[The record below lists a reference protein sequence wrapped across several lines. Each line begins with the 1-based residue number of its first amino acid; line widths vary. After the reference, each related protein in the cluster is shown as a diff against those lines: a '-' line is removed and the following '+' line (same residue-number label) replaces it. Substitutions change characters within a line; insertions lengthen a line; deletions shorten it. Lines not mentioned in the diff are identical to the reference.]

1 MRISFAAIALA
12 ATFVSGV
19 AMAEPVTYVLD
30 SSHSFARF
38 GYTHMG
44 LSTQAHK
51 FDKTT
56 GTVVL
61 DAAAKTG
68 SVDVVIDMKSVNT
81 GSTVF
86 NGHIQGDDFLSTE
99 KFPTATFK
107 STKVNF
113 VGDKPATVDGN
124 LTIKGVTKPVT
135 LTVNSF
141 VATVHP
147 MAKKEAV
154 GADASVTIKRSD
166 FGAGKYAPAVSD
178 DVVITVSVEAL
189 KQ

>member
-1 MRISFAAIALA
+1 MRLSFAAIALTA
-12 ATFVSGV
+12 SFVSAAV
-19 AMAEPVTYVLD
+19 MAEPVTYVLD
-30 SSHSFARF
+30 STHSFARF
-38 GYTHMG
+38 GYSHMG

-56 GTVVL
+56 GTVVF
-61 DAAAKTG
+61 DKAAKTG

-81 GSTVF
+81 GFTVF
-86 NGHIQGDDFLSTE
+86 NGHIQGEDFLSTE

-113 VGDKPATVDGN
+113 VGDKPATVEGA

-135 LTVNSF
+135 LTLSNF
-141 VATVHP
+141 VSTTHP
-147 MAKKEAV
+147 MNKKEAI

-178 DVVITVSVEAL
+178 EVLITVSVEAL